1 MSKKFYIET
10 YKKIDNPIKSIN
22 IIITEMKFYYTQ
34 ILWSLDRNVCTK
46 LKNKLVQLK
55 NRVVKS

>member
-22 IIITEMKFYYTQ
+22 IIITEMKFYYIQ
-34 ILWSLDRNVCTK
+34 ILWSSDRNVCTK